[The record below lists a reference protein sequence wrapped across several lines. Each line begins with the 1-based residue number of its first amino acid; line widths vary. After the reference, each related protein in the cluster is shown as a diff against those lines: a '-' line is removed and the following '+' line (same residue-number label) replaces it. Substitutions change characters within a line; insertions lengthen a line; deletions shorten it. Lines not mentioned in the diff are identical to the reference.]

1 MSVKLD
7 DVKRIISLQL
17 GNRAVGDEDHFVRDL
32 GAESMDVM
40 NIVIA
45 IEDKFGV
52 EIKES
57 EIPGILNSATLYEFV
72 KSRI

>member
-1 MSVKLD
+1 VSVKLN

-17 GNRAVGDEDHFVRDL
+17 GIRAVGDEDHFVRDL

-57 EIPGILNSATLYEFV
+57 EIPGILNPAALYEFV